1 MGARSG
7 NKGDSFGLPRR
18 EFEDEAS
25 PKLGSKPPST
35 TGFSTTLIS
44 SASLDEGVSKGKRK
58 RWGATSR
65 FASHQNAAS
74 QLSVLKRHGSIEAA
88 HAGLTKTGLSTAC
101 VISLQRSYGKRA
113 LHTHAIPAA

>member
-101 VISLQRSYGKRA
+101 VINLQRSYGKRA